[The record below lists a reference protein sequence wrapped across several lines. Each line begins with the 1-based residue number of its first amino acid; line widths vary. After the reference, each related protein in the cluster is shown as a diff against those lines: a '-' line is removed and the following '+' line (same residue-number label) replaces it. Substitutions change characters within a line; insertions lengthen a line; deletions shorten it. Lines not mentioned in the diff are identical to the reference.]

1 VSIHVVHVQRRRD
14 LLPYQRRRCRYILC
28 VPRVL
33 NGFTDVE
40 ACSCRLA
47 RVSATDALRRAA
59 DLLAHG
65 DWQAAHAI
73 VQDDPSPL
81 AAWMHGIVHLLEGD
95 TSNARYW
102 YGQAGRSFPGAGTV
116 REEVEA
122 VRAAVRSSGDQ
133 G

>member
-1 VSIHVVHVQRRRD
+1 
-14 LLPYQRRRCRYILC
+14 
-28 VPRVL
+28 
-33 NGFTDVE
+33 
-40 ACSCRLA
+40 
-47 RVSATDALRRAA
+47 VSAKDALCQAA
-59 DLLAHG
+59 ELLADG

-73 VQDDPSPL
+73 VQDDPSAL

-102 YGQAGRSFPGAGTV
+102 YTQARRPFPAAGTV

-122 VRAAVRSSGDQ
+122 ARAAVRSSGDR